1 MASLLMPAVTG
12 TLEAGFNR
20 FLQLAPERLKKI
32 QPLTGKVLQ
41 LTVTGLNSCY
51 LLFSKDRLDVMQ
63 RYEGQPDSHLTLS
76 LDALGLLKDKR
87 LLMQYIREGR
97 IDLEGD
103 PQPWQDFSALLKDPL
118 LDMEDILAGYTGDV
132 MAHLLCRHGRQLSAG
147 VNNRLT
153 AARRHLSEYVLEEA
167 RLAVG
172 PLELADFCDRVAELD
187 KQLLRLQGR
196 LAALTDKVDH

>member
-1 MASLLMPAVTG
+1 MASLLMPVMTG

-20 FLQLAPERLKKI
+20 FLQLAPERLKRI

-76 LDALGLLKDKR
+76 LDALGLLKDKG

-118 LDMEDILAGYTGDV
+118 LDLEDILAGYTGDV
-132 MAHLLCRHGRQLSAG
+132 MAHLLCRHGRQLSAA

-153 AARRHLSEYVLEEA
+153 AAQRHLSEYVLEEA

-172 PLELADFCDRVAELD
+172 PLELADFCDQVAELD

-196 LAALTDKVDH
+196 LATLTDKVEH

>member
-1 MASLLMPAVTG
+1 MASLLIPVVTG

-20 FLQLAPERLKKI
+20 FLQLAPERLKKV
-32 QPLTGKVLQ
+32 QPLAGKVLQ
-41 LTVTGLNSCY
+41 LTVTSLGSCY

-63 RYEGQPDSHLTLS
+63 NYEGQPDSHLTLS
-76 LDALGLLKDKR
+76 LDALGLLKDKG

-103 PQPWQDFSALLKDPL
+103 PQLWQDFSTLLKDPL

-132 MAHLLCRHGRQLSAG
+132 MAHLLCRHGRELSVG
-147 VNNRLT
+147 MHNRLT
-153 AARRHLSEYVLEEA
+153 AASRHLGDYVLEEA

-172 PLELADFCDRVAELD
+172 PLELADFCDQVTELD